1 MKLQNKMSIPYMQIR
16 IYYRI
21 HPSDKRQGRKR
32 EGEWIEGEMR
42 CRNSRLTRGLILEDW
57 CAWCSITNAA
67 KIELDSQIRKKKKNA
82 FIKDSG
88 YKVWED

>member
-42 CRNSRLTRGLILEDW
+42 CRNSRLTRGLILED
-57 CAWCSITNAA
+57 
-67 KIELDSQIRKKKKNA
+67 
-82 FIKDSG
+82 
-88 YKVWED
+88 